1 MKYISI
7 LGSTGSIG
15 TQTLDVVREHAVNL
29 KVCAIT
35 GNNNIELLKEQIIEF
50 EPELCSVMSE
60 EKALALKKMLPK
72 DCKTEISFG
81 MEGLIQAAELE
92 KSEITVT
99 AISGMIGLK
108 PTIAAIK
115 KRKKIAL
122 ANKETL
128 VTGGSYIMNLAEK
141 YNSQIIP
148 VDSEHSAI
156 FQCLMANEYRFVNKI
171 LLTAS
176 GGPFRG
182 KDTEYLKNATV
193 EDALKHPNWSM
204 GKKITIDSATLMNK
218 GLEVIEAKFLF
229 DIEPE
234 QIEVLVHPQSII
246 HSGVEFI
253 DHSTI
258 AQLGLPDM
266 RVPIQFALFYPER
279 THNSYKSLSLT
290 DIGNLTFE
298 KPDMEVFK
306 CLRLAFDALKSGGT
320 MPAVLNAS
328 NEVCVDLFLNKKISF
343 LDIGN
348 LNEQVMLKHSPA
360 KIDSIETI
368 LGAEEWTRRT
378 IASLMNGEK
387 RTMNSEQFLTER

>member
-15 TQTLDVVREHAVNL
+15 TQTLDVVRQHSDKI
-29 KVCAIT
+29 KVAAIS
-35 GNNNIELLKEQIIEF
+35 GNKNIELLEKQIIEF
-50 EPELCSVMSE
+50 NPELCCVMDE
-60 EKALALKKMLPK
+60 DKALELNKILPPHI
-72 DCKTEISFG
+72 KTEIVSG
-81 MEGLIQAAELE
+81 MEGLIAVAEFE
-92 KSEITVT
+92 KSEIIVT
-99 AISGMIGLK
+99 AVSGMIGLQ
-108 PTIAAIK
+108 PTVAAIK
-115 KRKKIAL
+115 KGKTIAL

-128 VTGGSYIMNLAEK
+128 VTGGKYIMDLSKK
-141 YNSQIIP
+141 YNAPILP

-156 FQCLMANEYRFVNKI
+156 FQCLMANKNKEIHKI

-182 KDTEYLKNATV
+182 KNEDYLKTVTV
-193 EDALKHPNWSM
+193 EDALKHPSWSM

-234 QIEVLVHPQSII
+234 QIEVVVHPQSIV

-258 AQLGLPDM
+258 AQMGHPDM
-266 RVPIQFALFYPER
+266 RVPIQFALFYPNR
-279 THNSYKSLSLT
+279 VNNNYKSLSLAE
-290 DIGNLTFE
+290 IGNLTFE
-298 KPDMEVFK
+298 KPDANTFK
-306 CLRLAFDALKSGGT
+306 CLSLAYESLKIGGT

-328 NEVCVDLFLNKKISF
+328 NEVCVKLFLDKKISF

-348 LNEQVMLKHSPA
+348 INEKVMLSHRSVE
-360 KIDSIETI
+360 IDSVETV
-368 LGAEEWTRRT
+368 LQVERWAKQVAEEYARV
-378 IASLMNGEK
+378 
-387 RTMNSEQFLTER
+387 

>member
-15 TQTLDVVREHAVNL
+15 TQTLDVVREHSDKI
-29 KVCAIT
+29 KVCAIS
-35 GNNNIELLKEQIIEF
+35 GNSNIELLRKQIIEF
-50 EPELCSVMSE
+50 NPQLCCVMDDSN
-60 EKALALKKMLPK
+60 ALKLKELLPSYI
-72 DCKTEISFG
+72 KTEIVSG
-81 MEGLIQAAELE
+81 MEGLIAVAEYE
-92 KSEITVT
+92 KSEIIVT
-99 AISGMIGLK
+99 AVSGMIGLK
-108 PTIAAIK
+108 PTVAAIK
-115 KRKKIAL
+115 KGKTIAL

-128 VTGGSYIMNLAEK
+128 VTGGSYIINLSKKHNAK
-141 YNSQIIP
+141 IFP

-156 FQCLMANEYRFVNKI
+156 FQCLMANESKAVNKI

-182 KDTEYLKNATV
+182 KNKEFLKTVTV
-193 EDALKHPNWSM
+193 EDALKHPSWSM

-234 QIEVLVHPQSII
+234 QIEVIVHPQSII

-266 RVPIQFALFYPER
+266 RIPIQFALFYPR
-279 THNSYKSLSLT
+279 RMRNNYKSLSLT
-290 DIGNLTFE
+290 DIGTLTFE
-298 KPDMEVFK
+298 KPDLSTFK
-306 CLRLAFDALKSGGT
+306 CLSLAFEALRAGGT

-328 NEVCVDLFLNKKISF
+328 NEACVRLFLDKRISF

-348 LNEQVMLKHSPA
+348 INEKVMLRHNPV

-368 LGAEEWTRRT
+368 LEAEEFAKQMV
-378 IASLMNGEK
+378 IN
-387 RTMNSEQFLTER
+387 LTKGRG

>member
-15 TQTLDVVREHAVNL
+15 TQTLDVVREYSD
-29 KVCAIT
+29 KISVCAIS
-35 GNNNIELLKEQIIEF
+35 GNNNIELLRKQIIEF
-50 EPELCSVMSE
+50 NPGLCCVMDNNN
-60 EKALALKKMLPK
+60 ALKLKKLLPSHI
-72 DCKTEISFG
+72 KTEIISG
-81 MEGLIQAAELE
+81 MEGLIAAAEYE
-92 KSEITVT
+92 KSEIIVT
-99 AISGMIGLK
+99 AVSGMIGLQ
-108 PTIAAIK
+108 PTVAAIK
-115 KRKKIAL
+115 KGKTIAL

-128 VTGGSYIMNLAEK
+128 VTGGNYIMNLSRKHNAA
-141 YNSQIIP
+141 ILP

-156 FQCLMANEYRFVNKI
+156 FQCLMANENKAVNKI

-176 GGPFRG
+176 GGPFIG
-182 KDTEYLKNATV
+182 KNEEFLKTVTV
-193 EDALKHPNWSM
+193 EDALKHPSWSM

-229 DIEPE
+229 DIGQE
-234 QIEVLVHPQSII
+234 QIEVIVHPQSII

-266 RVPIQFALFYPER
+266 RIPIQFALFYPNRME
-279 THNSYKSLSLT
+279 NSYKSLSLS

-298 KPDMEVFK
+298 KPDLSTFK
-306 CLRLAFDALKSGGT
+306 CLSLAFEALRAGGT

-328 NEVCVDLFLNKKISF
+328 NEACVKLFLDKKISF

-348 LNEQVMLKHSPA
+348 INEKVMLSHNPA
-360 KIDSIETI
+360 EIDSIETI
-368 LGAEEWTRRT
+368 LQAEEFAKQMVIRVISGR
-378 IASLMNGEK
+378 G
-387 RTMNSEQFLTER
+387 

>member
-15 TQTLDVVREHAVNL
+15 TQTLDVVREHPD
-29 KVCAIT
+29 KISVCAIS
-35 GNNNIELLKEQIIEF
+35 GNNNIELLRKQIIEF
-50 EPELCSVMSE
+50 NPGLCCVMDNNN
-60 EKALALKKMLPK
+60 ALKLKKLLPSHI
-72 DCKTEISFG
+72 KTEIISG
-81 MEGLIQAAELE
+81 MEGLIAAAEYE
-92 KSEITVT
+92 KSEIIVT
-99 AISGMIGLK
+99 AVSGMIGLQ
-108 PTIAAIK
+108 PTVAAIK
-115 KRKKIAL
+115 KGKTIAL

-128 VTGGSYIMNLAEK
+128 VTGGNYIMNLSRKHNAA
-141 YNSQIIP
+141 ILP

-156 FQCLMANEYRFVNKI
+156 FQCLMANENKAVNKI

-176 GGPFRG
+176 GGPFIG
-182 KDTEYLKNATV
+182 KNEEFLKTVTV
-193 EDALKHPNWSM
+193 EDALKHPSWSM

-229 DIEPE
+229 DIGQE
-234 QIEVLVHPQSII
+234 QIEVIVHPQSII

-266 RVPIQFALFYPER
+266 RIPIQFALFYPNRME
-279 THNSYKSLSLT
+279 NSYKSLSLS

-298 KPDMEVFK
+298 KPDLSTFK
-306 CLRLAFDALKSGGT
+306 CLSLAFEALREGGT

-328 NEVCVDLFLNKKISF
+328 NEACVKLFLDKKISF

-348 LNEQVMLKHSPA
+348 INEKVMLSHNPA
-360 KIDSIETI
+360 EIDSIETI
-368 LGAEEWTRRT
+368 LQAEEFAKQMVIKVISGR
-378 IASLMNGEK
+378 G
-387 RTMNSEQFLTER
+387 

>member
-1 MKYISI
+1 MKFISI

-15 TQTLDVVREHAVNL
+15 TQTLDVVREHADKI
-29 KVCAIT
+29 KVCAIS
-35 GNNNIELLKEQIIEF
+35 GNNNIELLLKQIIEF
-50 EPELCSVMSE
+50 TPELCCVMDDSN
-60 EKALALKKMLPK
+60 ALKLKELLPPHI
-72 DCKTEISFG
+72 KTEIVSG
-81 MEGLIQAAELE
+81 MEGLIAIAEYE
-92 KSEITVT
+92 KSEIIVT
-99 AISGMIGLK
+99 AVSGMIGLK
-108 PTIAAIK
+108 PTVAAIK
-115 KRKKIAL
+115 KGKSIAL

-128 VTGGSYIMNLAEK
+128 VTGGSYIINLSKKHNAK
-141 YNSQIIP
+141 IFP

-156 FQCLMANEYRFVNKI
+156 FQCLMANESKAVNKI

-182 KDTEYLKNATV
+182 KNEEFLKTVTV
-193 EDALKHPNWSM
+193 EDALKHPSWSM

-234 QIEVLVHPQSII
+234 QIEVIVHPQSII

-266 RVPIQFALFYPER
+266 RIPIQFALFYPR
-279 THNSYKSLSLT
+279 RMRNNYKSLSLT
-290 DIGNLTFE
+290 DIGTLTFE
-298 KPDMEVFK
+298 KPDLSTFK
-306 CLRLAFDALKSGGT
+306 CLSLAFEALRAGGT

-328 NEVCVDLFLNKKISF
+328 NEACVRLFLDKRISF

-348 LNEQVMLKHSPA
+348 INEKVMLRHNPV

-368 LGAEEWTRRT
+368 LEAEEFAKQMV
-378 IASLMNGEK
+378 IN
-387 RTMNSEQFLTER
+387 LTKGRG

>member
-15 TQTLDVVREHAVNL
+15 TQTLDVVREYSD
-29 KVCAIT
+29 KISVCAIS
-35 GNNNIELLKEQIIEF
+35 GNNNIELLRKQIIEF
-50 EPELCSVMSE
+50 NPGLCCVMDDNN
-60 EKALALKKMLPK
+60 ALKLKKLLPSHI
-72 DCKTEISFG
+72 KTEIISG
-81 MEGLIQAAELE
+81 MEGLIAAAEYE
-92 KSEITVT
+92 KSEIIVT
-99 AISGMIGLK
+99 AVSGMIGLQ
-108 PTIAAIK
+108 PTVAAIK
-115 KRKKIAL
+115 KGKTIAL

-128 VTGGSYIMNLAEK
+128 VTGGNYIMNLSRKHNAA
-141 YNSQIIP
+141 ILP

-156 FQCLMANEYRFVNKI
+156 FQCLMANENKAVNKI

-176 GGPFRG
+176 GGPFIG
-182 KDTEYLKNATV
+182 KNEEFLKTVTV
-193 EDALKHPNWSM
+193 EDALKHPSWSM

-229 DIEPE
+229 DIGQE
-234 QIEVLVHPQSII
+234 QIEVIVHPQSII

-266 RVPIQFALFYPER
+266 RIPIQFALFYPNRME
-279 THNSYKSLSLT
+279 NSYKSLSLS

-298 KPDMEVFK
+298 KPDLSTFK
-306 CLRLAFDALKSGGT
+306 CLSLAFEALRAGGT

-328 NEVCVDLFLNKKISF
+328 NEACVKLFLDKKISF

-348 LNEQVMLKHSPA
+348 INEKVMLSHNPA
-360 KIDSIETI
+360 EIDSIETI
-368 LGAEEWTRRT
+368 LQAEEFAKQMVIRVISGR
-378 IASLMNGEK
+378 G
-387 RTMNSEQFLTER
+387 